1 MAPVILLPISCML
14 FIEILVKDGRLAL
27 NVISNTRI
35 CELFVEGKDLHP
47 PRFVPHRILDHGV

>member
-1 MAPVILLPISCML
+1 MVLMNAS
-14 FIEILVKDGRLAL
+14 IEILVKDGRLAL